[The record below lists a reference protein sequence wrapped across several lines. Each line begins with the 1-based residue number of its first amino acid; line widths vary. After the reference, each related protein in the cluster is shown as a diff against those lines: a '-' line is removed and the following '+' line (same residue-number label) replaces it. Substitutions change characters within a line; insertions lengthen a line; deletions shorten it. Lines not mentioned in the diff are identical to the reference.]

1 MNSLAIFII
10 GVILGDFLGIAT
22 MCIAEMGKEN
32 E

>member
-1 MNSLAIFII
+1 MNSLAIFVI

-22 MCIAEMGKEN
+22 MCIVEMGKN